1 MPTKTEPTE
10 GRAVKNLWGTLPIE
24 PSVLAPVAILRQQGD
39 LLARATDGLLIT
51 DTRVVQLEFDKYAPG
66 GFQVTMHLVATALN
80 NYHFQILTVTHGIE
94 LYPAWVVAE
103 QERMECEDQDAFEE
117 AVEKVLQSDRVH
129 RAISG
134 LLAQMR
140 SN

>member
-10 GRAVKNLWGTLPIE
+10 GRAVKNLWGALPIG

-39 LLARATDGLLIT
+39 LLARATNGLLIT
-51 DTRVVQLEFDKYAPG
+51 DTRVDQYTRG

-80 NYHFQILTVTHGIE
+80 NYRFQILTVTHGIE
-94 LYPAWVVAE
+94 LYPAWVEAE
-103 QERMECEDQDAFEE
+103 QERMECADQDAFEE
-117 AVEKVLQSDRVH
+117 AVEKVLQSGRVH
-129 RAISG
+129 RAIAG